1 MIGHKPL
8 SELGDALD
16 GPDQLERASSVT
28 TAEVTAVVVTHNSA
42 RHLRMLGRA
51 LAFGSFAPK
60 RMLVVDNASVD
71 DTVAQARLA
80 GFDVHETGSNDGFGA
95 ACNAALRV
103 TDTEFVLFCNPDAL
117 PAPGALDVLV
127 TALTANPKAA
137 IAGCVQARRFS
148 RLGRE
153 IVGFFPRRLQH
164 RVQRFGGSLS
174 VDQGKDCVVVDYVV
188 GAFLLCRTATL
199 SSVGGFDERF
209 FLYCEEED
217 LSRRLGERGWQ
228 TLMVSSALIAH
239 ENSASSDDVYK
250 ADTVPFRL
258 HSLYWY
264 YRKYHNRLYADSARC
279 VLAICVL
286 IDRCYRALT
295 NQEQVYGLRTAL
307 APFRDINAIR
317 REFEQSIGKRRGQE

>member
-1 MIGHKPL
+1 MIEHKPL
-8 SELGDALD
+8 SEPGDAQD
-16 GPDQLERASSVT
+16 GSDRMERESSVT
-28 TAEVTAVVVTHNSA
+28 TAGVTAVVVTHNSA
-42 RHLRMLGRA
+42 RHLQMLGRA
-51 LAFGSFAPK
+51 LVLGSLAPK

-71 DTVAQARLA
+71 DTIAQARLA

-95 ACNAALRV
+95 ACNTALRM
-103 TDTEFVLFCNPDAL
+103 TDTEFVLFCNPDVL

-127 TALTANPKAA
+127 TALIANSKAA
-137 IAGCVQARRFS
+137 IAGSVEGRRFS
-148 RLGRE
+148 RLSRE

-174 VDQGKDCVVVDYVV
+174 VDQGKDWVVVDYVV
-188 GAFLLCRTATL
+188 GAFILCRTAAL

-239 ENSASSDDVYK
+239 ESSASSDGVYES
-250 ADTVPFRL
+250 DTAPFRL

-264 YRKYHNRLYADSARC
+264 YRKYHNRLYAESARC
-279 VLAICVL
+279 VLALCVT
-286 IDRCYRALT
+286 IDRLYRVFT
-295 NQEQVYGLRTAL
+295 RQEQVYGLWTAL
-307 APFRDINAIR
+307 APFRDIDSIR
-317 REFEQSIGKRRGQE
+317 REFERCVGRRRGQE